1 MKKYSQFGQ
10 QLQMIFALPC
20 SLRKHIW
27 RLCLQMRNMEL
38 KRELLIQRKMHKQT
52 YDMLA
57 NHHHLDEKYL
67 HHHAQDLGN
76 LFYKLFFLSPKP
88 IIGISAWT
96 KWVASSKKILSKK
109 VQDDVCELLAAII
122 LQYVHIT
129 KSAELSSLQV
139 TEILTLHDDLMMQ
152 N

>member
-1 MKKYSQFGQ
+1 MLPY
-10 QLQMIFALPC
+10 MIFALPW

-27 RLCLQMRNMEL
+27 QLCLQMRNMEL
-38 KRELLIQRKMHKQT
+38 KKELLTQRRMHKQT

-67 HHHAQDLGN
+67 YEHAHNLHDLFQN
-76 LFYKLFFLSPKP
+76 LYLQHNPSPKP
-88 IIGISAWT
+88 IVGISEWIEWLQQAAT
-96 KWVASSKKILSKK
+96 SKNLSRKE
-109 VQDDVCELLAAII
+109 QNDVCELLAAII

-129 KSAELSSLQV
+129 KSAELSSLQI
-139 TEILTLHDDLMMQ
+139 TRILTLHDDLMTQ